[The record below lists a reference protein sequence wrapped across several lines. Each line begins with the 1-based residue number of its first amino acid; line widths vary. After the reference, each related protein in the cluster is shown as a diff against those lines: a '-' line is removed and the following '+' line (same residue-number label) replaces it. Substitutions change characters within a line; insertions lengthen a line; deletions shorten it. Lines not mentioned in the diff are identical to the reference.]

1 MAGSRNTLVA
11 LLIWVVAVVVL
22 MAALHPQGKL
32 LPFIICLAYILLTAY
47 AWKTS

>member
-22 MAALHPQGKL
+22 MAALHPQGKS
-32 LPFIICLAYILLTAY
+32 PFIISSAYILLTAY